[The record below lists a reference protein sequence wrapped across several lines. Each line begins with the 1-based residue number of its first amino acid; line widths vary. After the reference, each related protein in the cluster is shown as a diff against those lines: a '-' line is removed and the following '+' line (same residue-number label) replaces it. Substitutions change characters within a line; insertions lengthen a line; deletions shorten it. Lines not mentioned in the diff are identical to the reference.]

1 MSSRHKKGN
10 EKMARK
16 KVVENIETPYDSI
29 EVETPALV
37 AKKAKMLDAPITAI
51 QNIVR
56 AFYPINSVNV
66 GDGFDSD
73 VKVEFLLG
81 NGRSIQGIVRKNET
95 AGYYQLVL
103 ADGTDWKDDYTY
115 LKPMDFSKVMILPHY
130 QYNTTID
137 DICLLS
143 NGINRVIKA
152 VTDINKALF
161 VYAYGGMKA
170 VKKIADD
177 KAEKILNKLEK
188 DGDTVLEYFAKQEA
202 KEEAE
207 EEIISEE
214 D

>member
-1 MSSRHKKGN
+1 
-10 EKMARK
+10 MARK
-16 KVVENIETPYDSI
+16 KVVENVETPYDSI
-29 EVETPALV
+29 EVETPAVV

-81 NGRSIQGIVRKNET
+81 NGRSIQGVVRKNET

-188 DGDTVLEYFAKQEA
+188 DGDTALEYFAKQGA

>member
-1 MSSRHKKGN
+1 
-10 EKMARK
+10 MARK

-29 EVETPALV
+29 EVETPAVV

-81 NGRSIQGIVRKNET
+81 NGRSIQGVVRKNET

-188 DGDTVLEYFAKQEA
+188 DGDTALEYFAKQGA

>member
-1 MSSRHKKGN
+1 
-10 EKMARK
+10 MAKK
-16 KVVENIETPYDSI
+16 KVVETVETPYDNI
-29 EVETPALV
+29 EVETPVLV
-37 AKKAKMLDAPITAI
+37 NKKAKMLDAPISAI
-51 QNIVR
+51 QNIIR

-66 GDGFDSD
+66 GDGFDND

-115 LKPMDFSKVMILPHY
+115 LKPMDFSKVMVLPHY
-130 QYNTTID
+130 QYNTTIE
-137 DICLLS
+137 DICILS
-143 NGINRVIKA
+143 NAVNRVIKA

-170 VKKIADD
+170 VKKIADE

-188 DGDTVLEYFAKQEA
+188 DGDTALEYFAKQEA
-202 KEEAE
+202 KEQAE
-207 EEIISEE
+207 EEIVSGEE
-214 D
+214 

>member
-1 MSSRHKKGN
+1 
-10 EKMARK
+10 MARK

>member
-1 MSSRHKKGN
+1 
-10 EKMARK
+10 MARK

-143 NGINRVIKA
+143 NRINRVIKA

-188 DGDTVLEYFAKQEA
+188 DGDTALEYFAKQGA

>member
-1 MSSRHKKGN
+1 
-10 EKMARK
+10 MAKK
-16 KVVENIETPYDSI
+16 KVVENVETPYDNI
-29 EVETPALV
+29 EVETPVLV
-37 AKKAKMLDAPITAI
+37 NKKVKMLDAPISAI
-51 QNIVR
+51 QNIIR

-115 LKPMDFSKVMILPHY
+115 LKPMDFSKVMVLPHY
-130 QYNTTID
+130 QYNTTIE
-137 DICLLS
+137 DICILS
-143 NGINRVIKA
+143 NAVNRVIKA

-170 VKKIADD
+170 VKKIADE

-188 DGDTVLEYFAKQEA
+188 DGDTALEYFAKQEA
-202 KEEAE
+202 KEQAE

-214 D
+214 E

>member
-1 MSSRHKKGN
+1 
-10 EKMARK
+10 MARK
-16 KVVENIETPYDSI
+16 KLVENVETPYDNV
-29 EVETPALV
+29 EVEAPALV

-66 GDGFDSD
+66 GDGFDND

-130 QYNTTID
+130 QYNTTIE
-137 DICLLS
+137 DICILS
-143 NGINRVIKA
+143 NAVNRVIKA

-170 VKKIADD
+170 VKRIADD

-188 DGDTVLEYFAKQEA
+188 DGDTALEYFAKQEA

-207 EEIISEE
+207 EEIASEE
-214 D
+214 E